1 MTALVLGSATI
12 LGLFITLAAWLN
24 GRSTKKVIKEMS
36 QQTQEL
42 IKETNRQTQELIKEE
57 NRLTRESIQEL
68 IQEEGRLTRELI
80 AKISEQIE
88 KIPEK
93 TAYFL
98 RDKGSV

>member
-24 GRSTKKVIKEMS
+24 GRSTKKVIKEVS

-42 IKETNRQTQELIKEE
+42 IRQTQELIKEE

-68 IQEEGRLTRELI
+68 IREEGRLTRELI

-93 TAYFL
+93 TTYLL
-98 RDKGSV
+98 RDKGSA

>member
-1 MTALVLGSATI
+1 MTALVLGGATI

-24 GRSTKKVIKEMS
+24 GRSTKKVIKEVS

-42 IKETNRQTQELIKEE
+42 IKEES
-57 NRLTRESIQEL
+57 RLTRESIQEL
-68 IQEEGRLTRELI
+68 IREEGRLTREMTKELI

-88 KIPEK
+88 RIPEK
-93 TAYFL
+93 TAYLL

>member
-42 IKETNRQTQELIKEE
+42 IRQTQELIKEE
-57 NRLTRESIQEL
+57 NRLTREMTKELIGKISERIDATQEL
-68 IQEEGRLTRELI
+68 IV
-80 AKISEQIE
+80 KISEQIE

-93 TAYFL
+93 TAYLL

>member
-24 GRSTKKVIKEMS
+24 GRSTKKVIKEVS

-42 IKETNRQTQELIKEE
+42 IKEE
-57 NRLTRESIQEL
+57 N
-68 IQEEGRLTRELI
+68 RLTRELI

-93 TAYFL
+93 TAYLL